1 MKKLCYILVFFT
13 ANLYCQITVD
23 DTSFSTQQLVEN
35 VLINSPC
42 AITSNFS
49 SRTGTAVGING
60 IGYFENNGTTFP
72 FTNGIVLSTGKASSV
87 PGPNVDSH
95 TGEGIGAA
103 WYGDSD
109 LESITGTTNTQNAS
123 YIEFDFIPY
132 ANTIS
137 FDFLFASEEYFL
149 DFPCRFSDVF
159 AFILTDSNGV
169 STNLAVIPGTD
180 IPVKV
185 TEIHEAIPGA
195 NGCPAKNETY
205 FDQYNNPINSAISLN
220 GNTVAM
226 TAFSE
231 VTPGEQYTIKLV
243 IADAED
249 GNYDSA
255 VFINGGSFEVK
266 ADLGED
272 RTIANGNAVCPGTSV
287 TLDANIFGTATYSWF
302 KDGNL
307 LTGETAS
314 TLEVTDA
321 GTYRLEFNANGG
333 CLGSDEIVIEY
344 ANPTPFVV
352 PSAIEVCSPE
362 GNNSETVNLSIRE
375 DQMRDGDTSL
385 RFAYYE
391 TQAAVTAGTPILNPS
406 SYQNLS
412 NPQTVIVEITSDLG
426 CKTYTN
432 LEIIINQFPPIN
444 VNPTVYEACDDD
456 NDGSAVFD
464 LNSRIGNILNGA
476 TGVDIWFY
484 RDRSSAADGLV
495 SERIV
500 NTGSFIND
508 RSLEQEIYVRAEA
521 FGNTCSVIFPLQ
533 LRVLQLPE
541 LTLQDTYSL
550 CLDAFGNPLAPLPV
564 IDTGLSDVNFIFT
577 WYRGATDDP
586 AQVITG
592 ETNGFYVYD
601 SEGEFSVKIT
611 SRASNC
617 EVLLSTTVVASSPP
631 ETLSVVL
638 EASPFSG
645 NNTVI
650 ATATGSGNY
659 LYALNDSEPQT
670 SGTFTNV
677 SPGNYTVSAFDEFGC
692 GVLTEEITILGYM
705 RFFTPNGDGVN
716 DFWDTTSFSSL
727 SNLEIHIFDR
737 FGKLLKVLNQN
748 NRSWDGTF
756 NGSMVPSGD
765 YWFQASFVENNAQQ
779 TVKGHFALKR

>member
-49 SRTGTAVGING
+49 SRTGNPVGING
-60 IGYFENNGTTFP
+60 IGYFENNGTAFP
-72 FTNGIVLSTGKASSV
+72 FANGIVLSTGKASSV

-109 LESITGTTNTQNAS
+109 LETITGTTNTQNAS

-169 STNLAVIPGTD
+169 STNLAVIPGTN

-185 TEIHEAIPGA
+185 TEIHETIAGA
-195 NGCPAKNETY
+195 NGCPAKNETF

-272 RTIANGNAVCPGTSV
+272 RTIADGNAVCPGTSI
-287 TLDANIFGTATYSWF
+287 TLDANIFGTATYSWY
-302 KDGNL
+302 KDGIIL
-307 LTGETAS
+307 PGEMS
-314 TLEVTDA
+314 PTLNVSDA
-321 GTYRLEFNANGG
+321 GIYRLEFNANGG
-333 CLGSDEIVIEY
+333 CLGTDEILIEY
-344 ANPTPFVV
+344 ANPTSFMIPD
-352 PSAIEVCSPE
+352 PIEVCSPE
-362 GNNSETVNLSIRE
+362 GDNTETVNLTRRE
-375 DQMRDGDTSL
+375 DQMRDGDNSL
-385 RFAYYE
+385 SFFYFE
-391 TQAAVTAGTPILNPS
+391 TQADVTASTPILNPT
-406 SYQNLS
+406 SYQNIT

-426 CKTYTN
+426 CKTYTD
-432 LEIIINQFPPIN
+432 LEIIINQFPAID
-444 VNPTVYEACDDD
+444 VNPVVYEQCDD
-456 NDGSAVFD
+456 NDDGIAVFNLD
-464 LNSRIGNILNGA
+464 SRTNAILNGA
-476 TGVDIWFY
+476 VGVDLWFY
-484 RDRSSAADGLV
+484 RNRSAAADGLV
-495 SERIV
+495 SERIT
-500 NTGSFIND
+500 NTGNYINNQP
-508 RSLEQEIYVRAEA
+508 LEEEIYVRAEA

-533 LRVLQLPE
+533 LRVLQLP
-541 LTLQDTYSL
+541 LLALQDSYSL
-550 CLDAFGNPLAPLPV
+550 CLDSFGNPQLPLPK
-564 IDTGLSDVNFIFT
+564 IDTGLSDVNFSFS
-577 WYRGATDDP
+577 WYRGLTDDP
-586 AQVITG
+586 TQIITG
-592 ETNGFYVYD
+592 ETQGFYSYSSSGD
-601 SEGEFSVKIT
+601 YTVKI
-611 SRASNC
+611 SSKASNC
-617 EVLLSTTVVASSPP
+617 EVILNTRVIVSSPP
-631 ETLSVVL
+631 EALSVIL

-650 ATATGSGNY
+650 ATATGSGSY
-659 LYALNDSEPQT
+659 FYTLNDSDPQT
-670 SGTFTNV
+670 SGRFTNV

-692 GVLTEEITILGYM
+692 GILTEEITILGYM

-765 YWFQASFVENNAQQ
+765 YWFQASFVENNTQQ